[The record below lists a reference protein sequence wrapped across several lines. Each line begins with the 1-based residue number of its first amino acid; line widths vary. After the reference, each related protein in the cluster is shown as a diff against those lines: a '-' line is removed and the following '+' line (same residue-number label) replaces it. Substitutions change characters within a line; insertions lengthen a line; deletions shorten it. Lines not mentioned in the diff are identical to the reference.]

1 MIRPP
6 WDGICKSTFGLK
18 LEITSPVPLSDVI
31 RNKNMQWKPLADVTL
46 SLSPKFSFLHGWQ
59 ALECR
64 RELGSALARPV
75 VHVSASGLADA
86 GKGSNCAGFLGRVAL
101 AGGERREF

>member
-1 MIRPP
+1 MVLGILGIQEINLPSDATRAGRSAEIRDQSPP
-6 WDGICKSTFGLK
+6 WDLISSLTFGLK

-59 ALECR
+59 ALE
-64 RELGSALARPV
+64 
-75 VHVSASGLADA
+75 
-86 GKGSNCAGFLGRVAL
+86 
-101 AGGERREF
+101 

>member
-1 MIRPP
+1 MQTYSRLADVRQTIPDG
-6 WDGICKSTFGLK
+6 WDLISSLTFGLK

-59 ALECR
+59 ALE
-64 RELGSALARPV
+64 
-75 VHVSASGLADA
+75 
-86 GKGSNCAGFLGRVAL
+86 
-101 AGGERREF
+101 

>member
-1 MIRPP
+1 M

-59 ALECR
+59 ALE
-64 RELGSALARPV
+64 
-75 VHVSASGLADA
+75 
-86 GKGSNCAGFLGRVAL
+86 
-101 AGGERREF
+101 

>member
-1 MIRPP
+1 MRELPELHADVAGAALL

-59 ALECR
+59 ALE
-64 RELGSALARPV
+64 
-75 VHVSASGLADA
+75 
-86 GKGSNCAGFLGRVAL
+86 
-101 AGGERREF
+101 